1 MTELEKIATALETL
15 RELVNNL
22 LVLEDGI
29 SLHKKT
35 FLQTAQTQYYDL
47 AGYYAALLG
56 KEIQKLTSSDTEL
69 TDEEKSFARQY
80 KKLDAIRCIRQ
91 RLYDKGKDYK
101 LAEAKKMV
109 EDYLV
114 SIGMPV
120 VYNPKNVQN

>member
-1 MTELEKIATALETL
+1 MTELEKIATALETT

-22 LVLEDGI
+22 L
-29 SLHKKT
+29 SLDNGVSNHKKI
-35 FLQTAQTQYYDL
+35 FLQDAKSMCCNLEVHYSYLIDN
-47 AGYYAALLG
+47 
-56 KEIQKLTSSDTEL
+56 EIKKCISSDTEL

-120 VYNPKNVQN
+120 VYNPKNVQD